1 MKKFLPLFFVL
12 VLLSMSRLDAQI
24 TVASPQGMTPLQ
36 LINSTLVLPPIVS
49 GVYISNATFNGSS
62 NALPTTTTTKIGTFQ
77 NGYNFPDFPINR
89 GIIMTSGNI
98 TVAPGPNSSGS
109 SSSSNND
116 GTTDA
121 DLQALTTNSLQG
133 MAKLEFDFL
142 SVSGNVQFE
151 YIFASEEYPE
161 FVCSNFNDIFA
172 FFLTG
177 THPVTLTNTTW
188 NIALI
193 PGSTLP
199 VTINS
204 VNPGVPGT
212 SSGGESCT
220 GTNQSLAYSSYYMSV
235 PSGATGMQFDGFTR
249 IPGTSPYAPF
259 GVPAGL
265 LAKSRIVPCNTY
277 HMKLAVANCQDN
289 SYDSGV
295 FLKQGSFISPS
306 EFKNYH
312 SYTQASE
319 PDLVQNYNSD
329 TIYYLILPPDSTR
342 DYTIFAFADSAHCDA
357 VFNEDYEIYYMDIN
371 GDTLV
376 KSEDFVT
383 AFLLEQGA
391 ISTKIV
397 IRVPDSTAYPEGEF
411 RTLKLVLKVETC
423 PLAIPIVDTVYF
435 TIRARIDDEDV
446 IEYSSSIVT
455 ISPNPSD
462 GKFTLTNENSII
474 TEFEVYDLSGRLVGG
489 MKNINT
495 DVYVLDAGQ
504 YVNGVYFIKI
514 KTEAGTVIKKIIKQ

>member
-1 MKKFLPLFFVL
+1 MKKILPLFFVL
-12 VLLSMSRLDAQI
+12 VLLSVSRLDAQI
-24 TVASPQGMTPLQ
+24 TVASPQGLTPLQ

-49 GVYISNATFNGSS
+49 GVYISNASFNGSS

-109 SSSSNND
+109 SSSANND

-121 DLQALTTNSLQG
+121 NLQALTTNTLQG

-177 THPVTLTNTTW
+177 THPVTMTNSTW

-199 VTINS
+199 VSINS
-204 VNPGVPGT
+204 VNPGTPGT
-212 SSGGESCT
+212 SSGGGSCS

-235 PSGATGMQFDGFTR
+235 ASGAAGMQFDGFTR

-265 LAKSRIVPCNTY
+265 FAKSRIVPCNTY

-306 EFKNYH
+306 EFKN
-312 SYTQASE
+312 T
-319 PDLVQNYNSD
+319 
-329 TIYYLILPPDSTR
+329 
-342 DYTIFAFADSAHCDA
+342 
-357 VFNEDYEIYYMDIN
+357 
-371 GDTLV
+371 
-376 KSEDFVT
+376 
-383 AFLLEQGA
+383 
-391 ISTKIV
+391 
-397 IRVPDSTAYPEGEF
+397 PE
-411 RTLKLVLKVETC
+411 
-423 PLAIPIVDTVYF
+423 
-435 TIRARIDDEDV
+435 
-446 IEYSSSIVT
+446 S
-455 ISPNPSD
+455 
-462 GKFTLTNENSII
+462 
-474 TEFEVYDLSGRLVGG
+474 
-489 MKNINT
+489 
-495 DVYVLDAGQ
+495 
-504 YVNGVYFIKI
+504 
-514 KTEAGTVIKKIIKQ
+514 